1 MIALVSGSR
10 KILSSLS
17 VATWG
22 PAWLSG
28 LIRSSL
34 AHLCQ
39 DDDTSSI
46 SFVGTR
52 PWATDSISARCRD
65 SAVSWTMPILAAGGI
80 VTRLTQHN
88 KVNKLSWPDALTD
101 SSSRVWIAL
110 LRVPSLND
118 SGARSLYLIA
128 GGGVRVSYRIHESSI
143 AMLAKLAYRNNFPSI
158 LIDQGIHSA
167 NF

>member
-22 PAWLSG
+22 PARLSG

-65 SAVSWTMPILAAGGI
+65 SAVSWTMPII
-80 VTRLTQHN
+80 VFLPKRTVRR
-88 KVNKLSWPDALTD
+88 
-101 SSSRVWIAL
+101 SRVQLIELYNQLDHTYNQMSGRAL
-110 LRVPSLND
+110 RLQLFCED
-118 SGARSLYLIA
+118 LSGPHARSA
-128 GGGVRVSYRIHESSI
+128 RKT
-143 AMLAKLAYRNNFPSI
+143 ADMDWK
-158 LIDQGIHSA
+158 
-167 NF
+167 